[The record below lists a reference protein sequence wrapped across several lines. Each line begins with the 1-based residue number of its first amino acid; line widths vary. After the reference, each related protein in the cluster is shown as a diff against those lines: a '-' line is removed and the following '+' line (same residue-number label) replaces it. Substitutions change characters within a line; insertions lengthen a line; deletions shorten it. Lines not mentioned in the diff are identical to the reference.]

1 MYGDQGLVV
10 FGLGSDDS
18 LATLQSFEDQM
29 GLTFPVLHD
38 EDGLVHASY
47 SQDLAFSAT
56 AYPQDWLIGTDGT
69 VAYVNNGYDPEA
81 LSDLIEEQLGL

>member
-1 MYGDQGLVV
+1 MV
-10 FGLGSDDS
+10 FGIGSQDS

-29 GLTFPVLHD
+29 GLTFPVLYD
-38 EDGLVHASY
+38 EDGQVHEAY

-81 LSDLIEEQLGL
+81 LSALIEEQLGI